1 MFFRWIHDKHEKI
14 VLLKPM
20 YTGQLGKTKRI
31 LLHNVFS
38 CRPSTQWF
46 CTNTFWSRLHKQ
58 NHGYSFHNVFCV
70 SIHSIKNPLK
80 FFLFPADQAKT
91 RTHHYTSQCSAARV
105 NSNLFQTRFSRK
117 WELMVP
123 RLGSKCSNP
132 WEPAIPRHGNLWFQ
146 YWEAWVPTFS
156 NPQFLQMETLAS
168 KVGKHGF
175 QPFGNQYFLEI
186 GTRGSNVRKHGPQ
199 PSGAR
204 IPRTR
209 NPCFQRLGT
218 RSSLKWEPVVPKLG
232 SVGSQPGELR
242 VPKS

>member
-1 MFFRWIHDKHEKI
+1 M
-14 VLLKPM
+14 V
-20 YTGQLGKTKRI
+20 
-31 LLHNVFS
+31 
-38 CRPSTQWF
+38 
-46 CTNTFWSRLHKQ
+46 LHK
-58 NHGYSFHNVFCV
+58 H
-70 SIHSIKNPLK
+70 ILIKATEAEPWL
-80 FFLFPADQAKT
+80 LFPQRLFRFHSFNEKAAQI
-91 RTHHYTSQCSAARV
+91 HFVPSWLSQNKNTPLHKSM
-105 NSNLFQTRFSRK
+105 FSRTRK
-117 WELMVP
+117 FQPFPSPLFPEMG

-132 WEPAIPRHGNLWFQ
+132 WQPAIPRHGNLWFQ
-146 YWEAWVPTFS
+146 HWEAWVPTFS

-186 GTRGSNVRKHGPQ
+186 GTRGSNIRKHGPQ

-204 IPRTR
+204 VPRTR